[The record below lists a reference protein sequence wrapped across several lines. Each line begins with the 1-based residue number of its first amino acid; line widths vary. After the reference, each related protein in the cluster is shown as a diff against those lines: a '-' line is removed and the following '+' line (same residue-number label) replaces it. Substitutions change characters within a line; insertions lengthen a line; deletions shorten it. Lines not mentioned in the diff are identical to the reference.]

1 MLSLDAWNCCKL
13 ELLEFFGVI
22 FKQQCLNAR
31 ELEAKET
38 IPSWI
43 WWARGFALKHISQTS
58 SVKSHM

>member
-1 MLSLDAWNCCKL
+1 MLSLEAWNCCKL

-43 WWARGFALKHISQTS
+43 W
-58 SVKSHM
+58 